1 MHRRIVR
8 AICCA
13 PTVVLLSGCYE
24 YVAPRTGSNGVG
36 PLAPPTGT
44 AVRVELTDAG
54 TASLASAV
62 GPGVTSLTGR
72 LVSANDSA
80 VTVAVDATVKR
91 NGLEDF
97 WKGENVV
104 VRRSEV
110 AAFQEKAFSRTKTAV
125 ASGIAVGLAAIFYAA
140 LGGSLGGGSGGT
152 PGGGTPK

>member
-1 MHRRIVR
+1 MQRRIVR
-8 AICCA
+8 ALCCA
-13 PTVVLLSGCYE
+13 PTVALLSGCYE
-24 YVAPRTGSNGVG
+24 YVAPRAGSNGVG
-36 PLAPPTGT
+36 PLAPPTGK

-54 TASLASAV
+54 TASLAPAV

-72 LVSANDSA
+72 LVSADDSA

-125 ASGIAVGLAAIFYAA
+125 ASGIVVGLAAIFYAA
-140 LGGSLGGGSGGT
+140 LGGSLGGGSGGN
-152 PGGGTPK
+152 PSGGTPK